1 MSQTEF
7 KNGAISPMKPK
18 NTPSSPNEPT
28 TIAPSVNGW
37 NAQYIESMYM
47 AWQEDE
53 NTLTKEWQD
62 FFKGFEL
69 GNSHTGRP
77 TTS

>member
-7 KNGAISPMKPK
+7 NNGAISPMKPK

-37 NAQYIESMYM
+37 NGAVHRVNVYGV
-47 AWQEDE
+47 A
-53 NTLTKEWQD
+53 
-62 FFKGFEL
+62 
-69 GNSHTGRP
+69 RR
-77 TTS
+77 